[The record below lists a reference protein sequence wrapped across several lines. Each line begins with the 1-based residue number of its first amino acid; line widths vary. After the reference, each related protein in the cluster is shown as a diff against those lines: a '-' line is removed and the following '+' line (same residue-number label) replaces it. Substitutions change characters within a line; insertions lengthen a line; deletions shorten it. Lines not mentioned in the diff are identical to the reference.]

1 MFVSS
6 SFLVQ
11 FDAVASA
18 GVCGA
23 IQHIG
28 CYHIEYRAAFTSDFP
43 DGIALFVSSDLFQK
57 CKSVSLQTC
66 VVLAISSHQNSVIDS
81 TSSVEN
87 AFLNIPVIH

>member
-11 FDAVASA
+11 FIAVASA

-23 IQHIG
+23 TNHIG

-43 DGIALFVSSDLFQK
+43 DGITLFVTSDSFQE
-57 CKSVSLQTC
+57 CESVFLQTC
-66 VVLAISSHQNSVIDS
+66 VVLYLSCH
-81 TSSVEN
+81 
-87 AFLNIPVIH
+87 